1 MYIHTKNYPNRIN
14 SIPWFGPDT
23 ERGDACDNPLLIAVQ
38 CVVIMFRLLSFILP
52 QLPPPFF
59 SPSDLGQTR
68 CPNIQGW
75 DMLKMHFFV
84 GTASRLSIL
93 STCLQTFRPCCPA
106 CATVRVENRSQKL
119 ERRVK
124 LSLRKYLVFH
134 SCLRV
139 TTSCLI
145 RQYLPYGPTT
155 SKRGACWFFS
165 CLHIIANTA
174 QLIRTASKARLSF

>member
-1 MYIHTKNYPNRIN
+1 MWDY
-14 SIPWFGPDT
+14 S
-23 ERGDACDNPLLIAVQ
+23 
-38 CVVIMFRLLSFILP
+38 
-52 QLPPPFF
+52 
-59 SPSDLGQTR
+59 
-68 CPNIQGW
+68 IQGGALL
-75 DMLKMHFFV
+75 DPELFV
-84 GTASRLSIL
+84 GNASRLSIL

-155 SKRGACWFFS
+155 SKHGACWFFS
-165 CLHIIANTA
+165 CLHIITNTA
-174 QLIRTASKARLSF
+174 QLIRMAGRARSSFWKSAMQNSLGPTLYR